1 MKEKIFEKGIQYSL
15 HGDYYLPDLALQPE
29 HRPIGR
35 WGRMRRDYLREHRPA
50 LYNQLILADKL
61 WTHLADTQEAAQT
74 RLDLLIRQVVTAEGV
89 NEGMKEANQM
99 EWVQRMNSIQ
109 SRAEEVVLS
118 EIVYE

>member
-1 MKEKIFEKGIQYSL
+1 MKDQFVENGIQYIRT
-15 HGDYYLPDLALQPE
+15 GDYYIPDIKLNEEP
-29 HRPIGR
+29 RPIGR
-35 WGRMRRDYLREHRPA
+35 FGRMRRDYLRDHRPV

-74 RLDLLIRQVVTAEGV
+74 RLDLLIRQMVTAEGV

>member
-74 RLDLLIRQVVTAEGV
+74 RLDLLIRQMVTAEGV